1 MEAAV
6 KRFFQSQ
13 HFAVAGASNDAN
25 KFGYKRTSRNS
36 NHRRHGP
43 ANTSSTVLAWYID
56 HSLPV
61 TPINPRSPQILDYP
75 TVAAPSKL
83 QSPQSTSL
91 SIVTPP
97 AITLAVLK
105 EAQSVGISSVWMQ
118 PGSYDQDVLSFANQN
133 FETVVA
139 GEGGRGHEG
148 LCVLVDGEWGLDAA
162 GVKWTSQR
170 L

>member
-1 MEAAV
+1 MTPTSSDTSV
-6 KRFFQSQ
+6 
-13 HFAVAGASNDAN
+13 
-25 KFGYKRTSRNS
+25 RTALTITKSLQL
-36 NHRRHGP
+36 
-43 ANTSSTVLAWYID
+43 ANTALTVLAWYID

-61 TPINPRSPQILDYP
+61 TPINPRAPQILDYP
-75 TVAAPSKL
+75 TVASPSKL

-105 EAQSVGISSVWMQ
+105 EAHSVGIPSVWMQ
-118 PGSYDQDVLSFANQN
+118 PGSYDQDVLKFANQN

>member
-25 KFGYKRTSRNS
+25 KFGYKRMSSTAAKILR
-36 NHRRHGP
+36 P
-43 ANTSSTVLAWYID
+43 ANTSSTVLAWYMD

-61 TPINPRSPQILDYP
+61 TPINPRAPQILDIP
-75 TVAAPSKL
+75 TVASPSKL

-97 AITLAVLK
+97 AVTLAVLK
-105 EAQSVGISSVWMQ
+105 EAQSVGIPSVWMQ
-118 PGSYDQDVLSFANQN
+118 PGSYDQAVLQFANQN